1 MSENQHARADKRQRT
16 TLGANAVPAAE
27 WRKFHKVTP
36 VADAGTIW
44 LAILGFV
51 FYGAVDLLE
60 NGLSNLVGQAVELI
74 TLGRIAIGVGIIV
87 LVSLIMVGIG
97 AIMWRFKSFAV
108 IESGIHFRRGVIFK
122 EYDHMRW
129 DRIQS
134 VEVQQRLFGRLFGY
148 GSVKIEAAGYDE
160 DALDLGLLTKDD
172 CALLRAEIL
181 RGLDNVRAGLPVRAH
196 NPEVVGTDEPVA
208 GVGTDHA
215 TSPGAITEPESTGVP
230 DAERT
235 IYTLPNGRLVVA
247 TLLSGE
253 FIWALSIVIFLIVVD
268 YLARDTDT
276 DLFVPMFIAFASGVW
291 PVVKM
296 ILHSLNTVTAISR
309 NGLRSRAGLTELVTR
324 TLPPTRIHAVRLK
337 QPMLWRRKNWWR
349 IELTIAGTSAEE
361 LLEPRAQVMP
371 VGTIDD
377 TLRVLHAIF
386 PTLGSDDDAEL
397 IREAMSGFGVG
408 CFMGNPPSSAKWLDP
423 LGRKAR
429 GYYLN
434 ERIFM
439 TREGRWSRTVDIVF
453 QDHTQSTTIA
463 QGPIQRRL
471 GLATVR
477 NDLLLGTVDAHV
489 TNFSVDEMMQL
500 LEKQDELTKRA
511 RAVGVSESVEDW
523 KVRMFG
529 A

>member
-181 RGLDNVRAGLPVRAH
+181 RGLDRKS
-196 NPEVVGTDEPVA
+196 VV
-208 GVGTDHA
+208 
-215 TSPGAITEPESTGVP
+215 
-230 DAERT
+230 
-235 IYTLPNGRLVVA
+235 
-247 TLLSGE
+247 
-253 FIWALSIVIFLIVVD
+253 
-268 YLARDTDT
+268 
-276 DLFVPMFIAFASGVW
+276 
-291 PVVKM
+291 
-296 ILHSLNTVTAISR
+296 
-309 NGLRSRAGLTELVTR
+309 
-324 TLPPTRIHAVRLK
+324 
-337 QPMLWRRKNWWR
+337 
-349 IELTIAGTSAEE
+349 
-361 LLEPRAQVMP
+361 
-371 VGTIDD
+371 
-377 TLRVLHAIF
+377 
-386 PTLGSDDDAEL
+386 
-397 IREAMSGFGVG
+397 
-408 CFMGNPPSSAKWLDP
+408 
-423 LGRKAR
+423 
-429 GYYLN
+429 
-434 ERIFM
+434 
-439 TREGRWSRTVDIVF
+439 
-453 QDHTQSTTIA
+453 
-463 QGPIQRRL
+463 
-471 GLATVR
+471 
-477 NDLLLGTVDAHV
+477 
-489 TNFSVDEMMQL
+489 
-500 LEKQDELTKRA
+500 
-511 RAVGVSESVEDW
+511 
-523 KVRMFG
+523 
-529 A
+529 